1 MNNKGQS
8 LVTFVLVLPILLLI
22 LLTIYDIGNMVLLKN
37 ELRNISYIVLD
48 YGISNVDD
56 DNLIQDMKALVL
68 KNKSDVD
75 DISIAKDDD
84 GRIHVLLYDTVNTK
98 ISFSNIFKIKVS
110 YVGYMDD
117 NKKIIERDN

>member
-48 YGISNVDD
+48 YGISNMDD